1 MIENPIIRILLIPF
15 ALLYGLGVSLRNLFY
30 RIGTLKAV
38 EFNLPIISIGNLSVG
53 GSGKTPHTEFLIRQ
67 LREYINVATL
77 SRGYKR
83 KTKGFREVF
92 TNHTAELVGDEPLQF
107 KRKYP
112 DVMVTVSE
120 SRTFGIPE
128 ILNRRGDTQL
138 ILLDDAFQHR
148 SVKPGLNILL
158 TEFERPF
165 TQDYL
170 LPVGR
175 LREWR
180 SGYQRAD
187 IIIVS
192 KCPDDLTEAD
202 RELVRKEINLFPNQQ
217 LFFSKY
223 KYLEPYYIF
232 NSRHRV
238 PLAKDLHVLMVSAI
252 ANTDYLVS
260 YLEPRLGSIKTLE
273 YEDHHQFT
281 GTDISNIKRHFDQ
294 LPDGRRMILTTEK
307 DAVRLYQH
315 QEYLLQQKLP
325 IFALPVEVEFLF
337 EEGELFMQNVREY
350 LLDFKH

>member
-1 MIENPIIRILLIPF
+1 MINNPLIRILLIPF
-15 ALLYGLGVSLRNLFY
+15 SLLYGLGISLRNIFY
-30 RIGTLKAV
+30 RTGLLKSV
-38 EFNLPIISIGNLSVG
+38 EFAIPVISIGNLSVG

-67 LREYINVATL
+67 LKDYLHIATL

-128 ILNRRGDTQL
+128 ILNRRGDTQV

-148 SVKPGLNILL
+148 SVKPDLNILL
-158 TEFERPF
+158 TEYDRPF
-165 TQDYL
+165 TQDFL

-192 KCPDDLTEAD
+192 KCPNDLTLED
-202 RELVRKEINLFPNQQ
+202 RQLAEKEINLFPHQQ

-223 KYLEPYYIF
+223 RYLEPYYIF
-232 NSRHRV
+232 NARYRV
-238 PLAKDLHVLMVSAI
+238 PLSKDLHVLMVSAI
-252 ANTDYLVS
+252 ASTDYLMS
-260 YLEPRLGSIKTLE
+260 YLEPKVASVKAME
-273 YEDHHQFT
+273 YEDHHDFT
-281 GTDISNIKRHFDQ
+281 NFDVSNIKRHFDH
-294 LPDGRRMILTTEK
+294 LPEGKRAIITTEK

-315 QEYLLQQKLP
+315 KDYLLEQQIPILALP
-325 IFALPVEVEFLF
+325 IEVEFLF
-337 EEGELFMQNVREY
+337 GEQAKFVQAIQNH
-350 LLDFKH
+350 LLEFKV